1 MGNLS
6 GCLTA
11 KLADK
16 DENYSKNL
24 VDEINRRV
32 KPPRPVG
39 PDDVYIRA
47 MYIVSDQVNS
57 QGGRF
62 AEEELDRLAELLVDS
77 PVMVGHK
84 RDSLPVARNFK
95 AEKVVIDGRTWIRS
109 YFYWIKESDGAED
122 LKNNIDGGI
131 YKECS
136 ISFLFRFPECS
147 ICGQDIRE
155 CRHIP
160 FQEYE
165 VSPGNKEIAHFKYR
179 QIEKV
184 LETSLVFRGSIPDTR
199 ITDKLSPPGNDQ
211 SITETVISAALF
223 SKSDDAAKQG
233 DRSRSF
239 GSAVLH
245 FEPFEGFQIN
255 EQSVS
260 LFIFPYQPG
269 LIIRARKKDGRV
281 ELESKLLLPETV
293 RCHLAEALTG
303 VRVDSF
309 IADLLLFAT
318 RGKERLNGFG
328 LMQIIETE
336 KNLHRLRLRFC
347 DLIEADGHN
356 FVNDPYEKRLGR
368 LADIFGD
375 FKQDNIEVLRPRK
388 IGAKN
393 HQPGLD
399 QSEVSQYSFGLE
411 IVAENDDGIL
421 GRYILGRDSLIPAQ
435 IERASVKSREH
446 LNCTIRA
453 ISEKA
458 SLLRIVCPKAAGM
471 EKGVMVLLPG
481 VKYSGG
487 KRQAGAK
494 VIDLLPGTESIDIAA
509 ITKCA
514 DSKSEKLYLAESD
527 NRLILCFK
535 LDKRWHKIIVY
546 HFSPRLFRL
555 GRRFIA
561 TLDTDGDIPAT
572 RFSMQQAQL
581 KSVSRTGRLMLI
593 RLTPG
598 LSLFDDTTGLWLR
611 PVLIDGQERF
621 LFYADGVTRHQEG
634 L

>member
-1 MGNLS
+1 MRNLS

-11 KLADK
+11 RLAGK
-16 DENYSKNL
+16 DESYSKNL
-24 VDEINRRV
+24 VGEINRRV
-32 KPPRPVG
+32 KPPRPVT

-109 YFYWIKESDGAED
+109 YFYWMKESDGAED

-147 ICGQDIRE
+147 ICGKDIRE

-165 VSPGNKEIAHFKYR
+165 VSPGSKEIAHFKYR
-179 QIEKV
+179 GIEKV
-184 LETSLVFRGSIPDTR
+184 LETSLVFRGSVPDTR
-199 ITDKLSPPGNDQ
+199 ITDKLSSSGSNR
-211 SITETVISAALF
+211 SITETVTSAALF
-223 SKSDDAAKQG
+223 SKSDDAAEPG

-239 GSAVLH
+239 GSAILH
-245 FEPFEGFQIN
+245 FEPFEGFQID

-269 LIIRARKKDGRV
+269 LIIRVRKKDGRV

-293 RCHLAEALTG
+293 RCHLAEALS
-303 VRVDSF
+303 VVPIDSF

-318 RGKERLNGFG
+318 RGKERLNGLG

-347 DLIEADGHN
+347 DLIEADGRS
-356 FVNDPYEKRLGR
+356 FINDPCEKRLGQ

-375 FKQDNIEVLRPRK
+375 FKQDNIEVLHPRK

-393 HQPGLD
+393 HQSGLD
-399 QSEVSQYSFGLE
+399 QSEVSRYSFGLE
-411 IVAENDDGIL
+411 VVAENDNGIL
-421 GRYILGRDSLIPAQ
+421 SRHILSRDSLTPAQ
-435 IERASVKSREH
+435 IKRVSAKSREH
-446 LNCTIRA
+446 LSCTIRP
-453 ISEKA
+453 IGERG
-458 SLLRIVCPKAAGM
+458 SLLRIVCPKAAGT
-471 EKGVMVLLPG
+471 EKGAVALLSG
-481 VKYSGG
+481 VKPAGG
-487 KRQAGAK
+487 KNSSGIK

-509 ITKCA
+509 ITKC
-514 DSKSEKLYLAESD
+514 DDNEGEKLYMAESD

-535 LDKRWHKIIVY
+535 SDRRWHRIIVY
-546 HFSPRLFRL
+546 HFSAHLFRL

-561 TLDTDGDIPAT
+561 ALDTDGDIPGM
-572 RFSMQQAQL
+572 RSSMQRAQL

-593 RLTPG
+593 RLTRG
-598 LSLFDDTTGLWLR
+598 SSVFGDTSGLWLR